1 MKENLNDSHKARRHR
16 RNMLN
21 IQITFLAWLFE
32 TIGFFILFL
41 GQFIL
46 GHENNIVIF
55 SMQTLSVMIYFNI
68 LPSILILNDTN
79 FKNVIV
85 DSQWYDHFLKG
96 FGCHYKTQRNAEE
109 NNSEWNE
116 ISYQLKWGYGIQ
128 LLISFRF
135 ESVTYQMSSIKILNR
150 VTICPKTHTLFSYI
164 FDYYVQIRNY
174 HFAVKVYNPRHF
186 YL

>member
-1 MKENLNDSHKARRHR
+1 MKENLNDANKARGHR

-96 FGCHYKTQRNAEE
+96 FGCQYKTQRDAEE
-109 NNSEWNE
+109 NNN
-116 ISYQLKWGYGIQ
+116 
-128 LLISFRF
+128 
-135 ESVTYQMSSIKILNR
+135 
-150 VTICPKTHTLFSYI
+150 
-164 FDYYVQIRNY
+164 D
-174 HFAVKVYNPRHF
+174 
-186 YL
+186 

>member
-1 MKENLNDSHKARRHR
+1 MEENLNDSHKARRHR

-79 FKNVIV
+79 LKNVIV

-96 FGCHYKTQRNAEE
+96 FGCHYKTQRDAEE
-109 NNSEWNE
+109 NDNEWNE

-174 HFAVKVYNPRHF
+174 H
-186 YL
+186 

>member
-32 TIGFFILFL
+32 TIGLFILFL

-85 DSQWYDHFLKG
+85 DSQWYDHFLKD
-96 FGCHYKTQRNAEE
+96 FGWKVPIFSRYNCKEQV
-109 NNSEWNE
+109 
-116 ISYQLKWGYGIQ
+116 IV
-128 LLISFRF
+128 F
-135 ESVTYQMSSIKILNR
+135 V
-150 VTICPKTHTLFSYI
+150 VTLF
-164 FDYYVQIRNY
+164 
-174 HFAVKVYNPRHF
+174 KK
-186 YL
+186 